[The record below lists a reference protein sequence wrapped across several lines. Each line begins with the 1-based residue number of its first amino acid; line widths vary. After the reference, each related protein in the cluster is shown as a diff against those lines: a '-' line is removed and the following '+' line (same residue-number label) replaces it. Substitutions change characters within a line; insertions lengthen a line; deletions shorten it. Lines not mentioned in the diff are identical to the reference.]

1 MKEPRRLVILTTLLL
16 ALGVAVFSQR
26 NGETEFGVDGSY
38 YFQVARHVAAGDG
51 LVTSVCL
58 YHQGLKRLPSKTN
71 IYPLWPL
78 LLGGLGK
85 LIGVTT
91 AARFFPRTLFLIDLV
106 LLYLLVLRINATSFR
121 GFDFGHLLVLMF
133 GCNLLFFAA
142 ASYPYT
148 EALAFLL
155 IFLALLMIERS
166 GAAAGAV
173 AGLAFLTRSQNVVFA
188 AALFVAL
195 LIVRRWRSA
204 AGFAAAFIVVL
215 LPWMIFLA
223 TFVKPF
229 TLSAL
234 VSMYSE
240 TPELPVFVQLIH
252 PKGLA
257 WFVDRLRGLI
267 TAFNPASTVSFVHSF
282 GFAALLVPIA
292 AVHVIV
298 TWDGLSGRLA
308 GLRARPT
315 LVSTLL
321 GGAALS
327 FSLLFVHQRFFLEW
341 LFGYRHGLPFI
352 LLLMLA
358 VIELIAHSGFS
369 VRTIALTVCM
379 FSIGTGA
386 LAIARTSIWRP
397 HPWPPAPEAQLA
409 SWLAQHDPN
418 AIVLS
423 TNAQVLSAIST
434 ANFRWAVCQ
443 EEPEAISKVL
453 RLVRTDYVAGYDGEQ
468 QCPFL
473 RGLVGPDLQI
483 IAIFGQFPRRLFLM
497 RVRRPTPIS
506 SPPPSAPGG

>member
-1 MKEPRRLVILTTLLL
+1 VILTTLLL
-16 ALGVAVFSQR
+16 VLGVAIFSQR

-78 LLGGLGK
+78 FLGGAGR

-91 AARFFPRTLFLIDLV
+91 AARLLPRTLFLIDLA
-106 LLYLLVLRINATSFR
+106 LLYFLTLRINATSFR
-121 GFDFGHLLVLMF
+121 GLDFGHLVVLLF

-155 IFLALLMIERS
+155 IFASLLMIERS
-166 GAAAGAV
+166 GAAAGGL
-173 AGLAFLTRSQNVVFA
+173 AGLAFLTRSQNLVFA
-188 AALFVAL
+188 VALFVAL

-204 AGFAAAFIVVL
+204 AAFAVAFVVVL

-252 PKGLA
+252 PTGLA
-257 WFVDRLRGLI
+257 WLTDRLRGLI
-267 TAFNPASTVSFVHSF
+267 TAFNPASSVSFVHSF
-282 GFAALLVPIA
+282 GLAALLVPIA
-292 AVHVIV
+292 AVHVIWRLGV
-298 TWDGLSGRLA
+298 AQAISPARAGRIA
-308 GLRARPT
+308 CPT
-315 LVSTLL
+315 LLATLL

-327 FSLLFVHQRFFLEW
+327 FSLAFVHQRFFLEW

-358 VIELIAHSGFS
+358 VIELIAHGGSS
-369 VRTIALTVCM
+369 LRTIALTVCM
-379 FSIGTGA
+379 VSIVTGV

-397 HPWPPAPEAQLA
+397 HPWPPPSEAQLA

-423 TNAQVLSAIST
+423 TNAQVLSAISG
-434 ANFRWAVCQ
+434 ANFRWAACQ
-443 EEPEAISKVL
+443 EEPEVIRLLL
-453 RLVRTDYVAGYDGEQ
+453 RLVRTDYVAAYDGEQ

-483 IAIFGQFPRRLFLM
+483 IAIFGQFPQRLYLM
-497 RVRRPTPIS
+497 RVRRPIPTS
-506 SPPPSAPGG
+506 SAPPSAPGG

>member
-1 MKEPRRLVILTTLLL
+1 VKEPRRLVILTTLLL
-16 ALGVAVFSQR
+16 VLGVAIFSQR

-58 YHQGLKRLPSKTN
+58 YHQGLKHLPAKTN

-78 LLGGLGK
+78 LLGGAGR

-91 AARFFPRTLFLIDLV
+91 AAQLLPRALFLIDLV
-106 LLYLLVLRINATSFR
+106 LLYFLTLQINATSFR
-121 GFDFGHLLVLMF
+121 GFDIGHLVVLLF
-133 GCNLLFFAA
+133 GCNALFFSA

-166 GAAAGAV
+166 GAAAGAL
-173 AGLAFLTRSQNVVFA
+173 ASLAFLTRSQNIVFA
-188 AALFVAL
+188 VALFAAL

-204 AGFAAAFIVVL
+204 AAFAAAFVVVL
-215 LPWMIFLA
+215 LPWVIFLA

-229 TLSAL
+229 TPSAL

-240 TPELPVFVQLIH
+240 TPQLPVFVQSIH
-252 PKGLA
+252 PTGLA
-257 WFVDRLRGLI
+257 WFADRLRGLI
-267 TAFNPASTVSFVHSF
+267 TAFNPASGVSFVHSF
-282 GFAALLVPIA
+282 GLAALLVPIA
-292 AVHVIV
+292 AVHFV
-298 TWDGLSGRLA
+298 WR
-308 GLRARPT
+308 RPT
-315 LVSTLL
+315 VFRPLLLATLL
-321 GGAALS
+321 GGAALC
-327 FSLLFVHQRFFLEW
+327 FSLIFVHQRFFLEW

-358 VIELIAHSGFS
+358 VIELIACGGFAM
-369 VRTIALTVCM
+369 RTIAVTVSM
-379 FSIGTGA
+379 ISIVTGA

-397 HPWPPAPEAQLA
+397 HPWPPPAEAQLT
-409 SWLAQHDPN
+409 SWLAQHNPN

-423 TNAQVLSAIST
+423 TNAQVLSAISG
-434 ANFRWAVCQ
+434 ANFRWAACQ
-443 EEPEAISKVL
+443 EEPEAIRLLL
-453 RLVRTDYVAGYDGEQ
+453 RLVRTDYVAAYDGEQ

-473 RGLVGPDLQI
+473 RGLVGPDLQV

-497 RVRRPTPIS
+497 RVRPPTPTS
-506 SPPPSAPGG
+506 SAPRSAPGG

>member
-16 ALGVAVFSQR
+16 VLGVAIFSQR

-58 YHQGLKRLPSKTN
+58 YHQGLKHLPAKTN

-78 LLGGLGK
+78 LLGGAGRV
-85 LIGVTT
+85 IGVTT
-91 AARFFPRTLFLIDLV
+91 AARLLPRALFLIDLV
-106 LLYLLVLRINATSFR
+106 LLYFLTLQINAISFR
-121 GFDFGHLLVLMF
+121 GFDIGHLVVLLF
-133 GCNLLFFAA
+133 GCNLLFFSA

-148 EALAFLL
+148 ETLAFLL

-166 GAAAGAV
+166 GAAAGALV
-173 AGLAFLTRSQNVVFA
+173 GLAFLTRSQNVVFA
-188 AALFVAL
+188 VALFAAL

-204 AGFAAAFIVVL
+204 AAFAAAFVVAL
-215 LPWMIFLA
+215 LPWIIFLA

-229 TLSAL
+229 TPSAL

-240 TPELPVFVQLIH
+240 TPQLPAFVQSIH
-252 PKGLA
+252 STGSA
-257 WFVDRLRGLI
+257 WFADRLSGLI
-267 TAFNPASTVSFVHSF
+267 TAFNPASGLSFVHSF
-282 GFAALLVPIA
+282 GLAALLVLIA
-292 AVHVIV
+292 AVHFVLRRPIV
-298 TWDGLSGRLA
+298 LRLLPLA
-308 GLRARPT
+308 T
-315 LVSTLL
+315 IL

-327 FSLLFVHQRFFLEW
+327 FSLIFAHQRFFLEW

-358 VIELIAHSGFS
+358 VIELIACGAFAM
-369 VRTIALTVCM
+369 RTVAVTI
-379 FSIGTGA
+379 SIISIFTGA
-386 LAIARTSIWRP
+386 LAIARTSLWRP
-397 HPWPPAPEAQLA
+397 HPWPPPEEAQLT

-423 TNAQVLSAIST
+423 TNAQVLSAIGR
-434 ANFRWAVCQ
+434 ANFRWAACQ
-443 EEPEAISKVL
+443 EEPEAIRPVL
-453 RLVRTDYVAGYDGEQ
+453 RLVRTDYVAAYDGEQ

-473 RGLVGPDLQI
+473 RGLVGPDLQV

-497 RVRRPTPIS
+497 RVRPPIPTS
-506 SPPPSAPGG
+506 SAPPSAPGG